1 MSDSPLL
8 DLAQRLWPSVR
19 DTGVVADPED
29 LDRLIA
35 TQGVL
40 GAIGQNC
47 GLTSTFACFA
57 PEQNAAAFVLPTGER
72 PQEDAE
78 GRFIAHALVTRVL
91 LGAGLGIDP
100 RVEAALCAGH
110 ALSWAAS
117 GLEYPQSPLALATAL
132 WLPALDPDSGSDRPL
147 PIDWSAACF
156 EDPSFWNPDERLF
169 SHYDVRENA
178 LDWAVYASS
187 RPERHQGVSIWTIVE
202 PLLRMGRDSRAA
214 IALSNFADSADPAS
228 TAPAP
233 AAAMLERRRIS
244 DAMRAY
250 FASAGSGGSGGARL
264 AQ

>member
-8 DLAQRLWPSVR
+8 DLAQRLWPAVR
-19 DTGVVADPED
+19 NTGAVADPED
-29 LDRLIA
+29 LDRLLA
-35 TQGVL
+35 TQGL
-40 GAIGQNC
+40 PGAIGHDC
-47 GLTSTFACFA
+47 GLTSAFACFT
-57 PEQNAAAFVLPTGER
+57 PEQDATAYMLPTGER
-72 PQEDAE
+72 PQADAE
-78 GRFIAHALVTRVL
+78 GRFIAHLLVTRVL

-100 RVEAALCAGH
+100 RVEAALCAAH

-147 PIDWSAACF
+147 PIDWSAQCF
-156 EDPSFWNPDERLF
+156 EDPTFWNPDERLF

-187 RPERHQGVSIWTIVE
+187 RPERHEGVSIWTIVE
-202 PLLRMGRDSRAA
+202 PLLRMGRDSRAS
-214 IALSNFADSADPAS
+214 IALSNFVDSADPAS

-244 DAMRAY
+244 EALRAHL
-250 FASAGSGGSGGARL
+250 ASASTGSSSGARL
-264 AQ
+264 E